1 MVFKGCIGFVA
12 GILKSLFFEP
22 FLGLGQ
28 IRDAPDIDGIDA
40 EKTRRRDIHSRK
52 AGKKMPLSLL
62 SVVGGS
68 VSSII
73 IRNGFMPD
81 GRGRTGREG

>member
-1 MVFKGCIGFVA
+1 MVFTGCIGFVA
-12 GILKSLFFEP
+12 GILKSLFFDP

-28 IRDAPDIDGIDA
+28 IRNAPDIDGIDA
-40 EKTRRRDIHSRK
+40 EKTRGRDIHSRK
-52 AGKKMPLSLL
+52 AWKKMPLSLL
-62 SVVGGS
+62 SAVGGS

-81 GRGRTGREG
+81 GRGRMGREG

>member
-12 GILKSLFFEP
+12 GILKSLFFDP

-28 IRDAPDIDGIDA
+28 IRNAPDIDGIDA
-40 EKTRRRDIHSRK
+40 EKTRGRDIHSRK
-52 AGKKMPLSLL
+52 AWKKMPLSLL
-62 SVVGGS
+62 SAVGGS

-81 GRGRTGREG
+81 GRGRMGREG